1 MSAFKKLKSTDAF
14 VTTYVAKKSWNITGS
29 SFDSYNI
36 QSIGILSSSDEYE
49 YLNPAFNYGPAES
62 GITNQGDYNQK
73 IAYRSINQLYYKN
86 YNKHNG
92 SILDPYFYNL
102 ATGSNSAPIFN
113 YTSSKLFENYE
124 QSTLTYV
131 EGVHPS
137 GSRYLR
143 DYGIVYSL
151 PRTIIGT
158 HIEPTTLKLNP
169 GVNIGL
175 YYNSTASIVDDGDGV
190 LLLSESNSVTN
201 VGNVI
206 YTHGIAIIT
215 DTKVAQ
221 KFRNEPLLESIE
233 FKSNQPIYTY
243 NYHCKISDYEYN
255 HTLNPTALSGSD
267 NKLRNNVSGS
277 DFNPYITSIG
287 LYNDA
292 QELIAIGKLSQPL
305 RKPSDTELTIQ
316 IKLDI

>member
-29 SFDSYNI
+29 ALGSYNI
-36 QSIGILSSSDEYE
+36 QAFGARSSSVVAEEVNSLFD
-49 YLNPAFNYGPAES
+49 YGPS
-62 GITNQGDYNQK
+62 DSDISNQGTYNQK
-73 IAYRSINQLYYKN
+73 LLYRSLNQLYYKN
-86 YNKHNG
+86 YNYANG
-92 SILDPYFYNL
+92 LLIEPYLYNL
-102 ATGSNSAPIFN
+102 ATGSTSVPISNYSA
-113 YTSSKLFENYE
+113 SKFFDNYE
-124 QSTLTYV
+124 QSYFAKSGEENT
-131 EGVHPS
+131 S

-143 DYGIVYSL
+143 SNACIYSIPRDITGI
-151 PRTIIGT
+151 
-158 HIEPTTLKLNP
+158 HIEPNSFKLTP
-169 GVNIGL
+169 SSSGAT
-175 YYNSTASIVDDGDGV
+175 YYGGQIPIIDDGEGILKV
-190 LLLSESNSVTN
+190 SQSTSLTN
-201 VGNVI
+201 VGNI
-206 YTHGIAIIT
+206 FYSHGIAVLT
-215 DTKVAQ
+215 DNVIANAYR
-221 KFRNEPLLESIE
+221 FRPQLDKLE

-277 DFNPYITSIG
+277 DFNPYITSVG

-292 QELIAIGKLSQPL
+292 QELIAVGKLSQPL

>member
-29 SFDSYNI
+29 ALGSYNI
-36 QSIGILSSSDEYE
+36 QAIGLISSSRDYE
-49 YLNPAFNYGPAES
+49 HPNPVDNYGPAQS
-62 GITNQGDYNQK
+62 GISNQGTYNQR

-86 YNKHNG
+86 YNRTNG
-92 SILDPYFYNL
+92 SILEPHFLNL
-102 ATGSNSAPIFN
+102 ATGSTSAPISNF
-113 YTSSKLFENYE
+113 TSSKLFDHYE
-124 QSTLTYV
+124 QSTLTKV
-131 EGVHPS
+131 EGIHSS
-137 GSRYLR
+137 GSRYLNNA
-143 DYGIVYSL
+143 GLVYSI
-151 PRTIIGT
+151 PRSIFGT
-158 HIEPTTLKLNP
+158 HIEPGSLKITPSGSILT
-169 GVNIGL
+169 
-175 YYNSTASIVDDGDGV
+175 YYGGRVPIVDDGEGT

-201 VGNVI
+201 VGNII
-206 YTHGIAIIT
+206 YTHGLAILT
-215 DTKVAQ
+215 DNTVANR
-221 KFRNEPLLESIE
+221 FRSRPQLNKLE

-255 HTLNPTALSGSD
+255 HTQNPTALSGSD